1 MESPKT
7 NTLKKSSHGLKNTCA
22 SDGNQSGSHLDGDL
36 TLGQKIKLVR
46 LLMKLPKQ
54 MKKALDSLDGFKT
67 LITSI
72 LVIAATFFPPV
83 QQWIS
88 ENPQESATLTS
99 ALYIILRIFTK
110 KSVANV
116 TE

>member
-1 MESPKT
+1 MSD
-7 NTLKKSSHGLKNTCA
+7 

-54 MKKALDSLDGFKT
+54 MKNALTNLDGFKT

-72 LVIAATFFPPV
+72 LVIAGTFIPQV
-83 QQWIS
+83 SEWIS
-88 ENPQESATLTS
+88 ENPQESATLTA
-99 ALYIILRIFTK
+99 ALYVIVRIFTK
-110 KSVANV
+110 GSVAKIG
-116 TE
+116 E